1 MFFFLLRGG
10 AQTNGSVTHRRSL
23 PLGVATLRVQTAE
36 NTNDALQGD
45 GRPSCSKRAVTGVD
59 SFPHAHNT
67 CLAKKLLCYAVVG
80 PLRALID
87 RSGTPKQPLK
97 QPLPR
102 RQVLRT
108 AGKTKRDNPD
118 KAEAFLM
125 YRTLRDMN
133 LSKLVAQDVPLF
145 LSLLADLFPSTP
157 APPKGEYPEIEAALK
172 VKTNSIHTSDGG
184 LFTVGCG

>member
-1 MFFFLLRGG
+1 
-10 AQTNGSVTHRRSL
+10 
-23 PLGVATLRVQTAE
+23 
-36 NTNDALQGD
+36 
-45 GRPSCSKRAVTGVD
+45 
-59 SFPHAHNT
+59 
-67 CLAKKLLCYAVVG
+67 
-80 PLRALID
+80 
-87 RSGTPKQPLK
+87 
-97 QPLPR
+97 
-102 RQVLRT
+102 
-108 AGKTKRDNPD
+108 
-118 KAEAFLM
+118 M

>member
-1 MFFFLLRGG
+1 M
-10 AQTNGSVTHRRSL
+10 
-23 PLGVATLRVQTAE
+23 
-36 NTNDALQGD
+36 
-45 GRPSCSKRAVTGVD
+45 K
-59 SFPHAHNT
+59 
-67 CLAKKLLCYAVVG
+67 LA
-80 PLRALID
+80 
-87 RSGTPKQPLK
+87 
-97 QPLPR
+97 
-102 RQVLRT
+102 QVLRT

-172 VKTNSIHTSDGG
+172 VCMQSKRGSQCRTELTAYVVSGADVLAHVIVSN
-184 LFTVGCG
+184 VGSLAIRLGFVLEFHRLRKRNLGIRTHIVLILSLDESCIKRWYA

>member
-1 MFFFLLRGG
+1 M
-10 AQTNGSVTHRRSL
+10 
-23 PLGVATLRVQTAE
+23 
-36 NTNDALQGD
+36 
-45 GRPSCSKRAVTGVD
+45 
-59 SFPHAHNT
+59 
-67 CLAKKLLCYAVVG
+67 
-80 PLRALID
+80 
-87 RSGTPKQPLK
+87 
-97 QPLPR
+97 
-102 RQVLRT
+102 QVLRT

-172 VKTNSIHTSDGG
+172 VGEKPHSENNQGRGWGDGEESR
-184 LFTVGCG
+184 LRF

>member
-1 MFFFLLRGG
+1 M
-10 AQTNGSVTHRRSL
+10 
-23 PLGVATLRVQTAE
+23 
-36 NTNDALQGD
+36 
-45 GRPSCSKRAVTGVD
+45 
-59 SFPHAHNT
+59 
-67 CLAKKLLCYAVVG
+67 
-80 PLRALID
+80 
-87 RSGTPKQPLK
+87 
-97 QPLPR
+97 
-102 RQVLRT
+102 QVLRT

-172 VKTNSIHTSDGG
+172 ASCSKVFFGNGR
-184 LFTVGCG
+184 LVRR

>member
-1 MFFFLLRGG
+1 MSSNILLHSRWPSS
-10 AQTNGSVTHRRSL
+10 NPHRWPRN
-23 PLGVATLRVQTAE
+23 AE
-36 NTNDALQGD
+36 T
-45 GRPSCSKRAVTGVD
+45 
-59 SFPHAHNT
+59 
-67 CLAKKLLCYAVVG
+67 
-80 PLRALID
+80 RAL
-87 RSGTPKQPLK
+87 T
-97 QPLPR
+97 
-102 RQVLRT
+102 QVLRT

-172 VKTNSIHTSDGG
+172 VNVSNTSVKEPSRFDFCWRACA
-184 LFTVGCG
+184 LQSWRK